1 MSHPIDPA
9 TQGELESLSEAI
21 AEGLEP
27 AQILALIAQR
37 TCQVLLVDEAH
48 IFLTQDRIL
57 LRTASHQ
64 ALEETPLLATLAPG
78 EGIEGWVAKRGRPV
92 ALEQAQTDR
101 RYRSLLAHSPQQ
113 AKKKEKRSIKVAA
126 VPIWSGR
133 QVVGVLSV
141 VDFDAP
147 PSSAS
152 APPGA
157 PAPASAPISGLL
169 PLLSVLADLI
179 SLALENTRI
188 LAREERRSKLINL
201 LRYLATDLSDK
212 MLKEVAQDMEQHL
225 GEVMDA
231 QHVDVLL
238 YNEQT
243 DELVALGSGETA
255 LGRAQQE
262 LGLDHVPLGK
272 AGVLAEVL
280 QTGRPFFSNDVEGV
294 PAFPAALTEKLRVKS
309 ALVVPLEVE
318 QQRRG
323 LLTIMSSQA
332 RAFYEEDLAFLLL
345 ISSRL
350 SHMLHAQQFSKEL
363 AQAEVERLA
372 RSERESFLFL
382 VAHDLKNS
390 LTSISGNAQLALR
403 RIARGDPDG
412 SEQAF
417 KIITTRSK
425 QALQLVSDMVDINQ
439 LDIGLFTLSME
450 PVDLVELLQ
459 EEIEVL
465 QESAGQQHPIIFQS
479 DLEQV
484 VVEADRNRL
493 SQVLTNVLTN
503 AMRYSPGG
511 GAIEVI
517 LSAAPAG
524 SDASAQETGSV
535 GQGVPPQAVL
545 LRVNDEG
552 IGIPPEEREHIFER
566 AFRGRGAQ
574 YAAGSGLGLYISREI
589 IERHGGRLWAEPHEP
604 QGSSFC
610 FTLPT
615 SRTNPNEPA

>member
-1 MSHPIDPA
+1 MSHPVDPT

-21 AEGLEP
+21 AQGLEP

-37 TCQVLLVDEAH
+37 TCQVLLVAEAH
-48 IFLTQDRIL
+48 IFLIQNRTL
-57 LRTASHQ
+57 VRTASHQ

-78 EGIEGWVAKRGRPV
+78 EGIEGWVARRGRPV
-92 ALEQAQTDR
+92 VLEQAQADR
-101 RYRSLLAHSPQQ
+101 RYRSLLAHPSHQ
-113 AKKKEKRSIKVAA
+113 ASKKEKRPVKVAA

-133 QVVGVLSV
+133 QVIGVLSV

-152 APPGA
+152 APPDA

-169 PLLSVLADLI
+169 PLLAVLADLI

-212 MLKEVAQDMEQHL
+212 MLKEVAQDMERHL

-243 DELVALGSGETA
+243 DELVALGSSETA

-280 QTGRPFFSNDVEGV
+280 QTGHPFFSNDVEGV
-294 PAFPAALTEKLRVKS
+294 PAFPAALTEKLQVKS
-309 ALVVPLEVE
+309 ALAVPLEVE

-332 RAFYEEDLAFLLL
+332 GAFYEEDLAFLLL

-372 RSERESFLFL
+372 RAERESFLFL
-382 VAHDLKNS
+382 VAHDLKNA

-403 RIARGDPDG
+403 RIARGDPSS

-425 QALQLVSDMVDINQ
+425 QALQLVSDMVDINR

-524 SDASAQETGSV
+524 SGASAQETGSA
-535 GQGVPPQAVL
+535 GQGSPPQAVL

-552 IGIPPEEREHIFER
+552 IGIPPEERERIFER

-589 IERHGGRLWAEPHEP
+589 IERHGGQLWAEPHEP

-610 FTLPT
+610 FTLPI